1 VRDQGVTLAEFRRS
15 HNPAGSTATD
25 VAGAAQAVANTGRP
39 EWAVLFVAV
48 GPPGYSAYLAW
59 DAWDRLR
66 AVLLNPGSPD
76 FMVISLAIQVVVPL
90 LPPPAYLAVGLSRRR
105 EASWFRGAGVLC
117 VLGLITAL
125 IEVGVDVL
133 G

>member
-1 VRDQGVTLAEFRRS
+1 
-15 HNPAGSTATD
+15 
-25 VAGAAQAVANTGRP
+25 
-39 EWAVLFVAV
+39 
-48 GPPGYSAYLAW
+48 
-59 DAWDRLR
+59 
-66 AVLLNPGSPD
+66 
-76 FMVISLAIQVVVPL
+76 MVISLAIQVVVPL

-105 EASWFRGAGVLC
+105 EASWFCGAGVLC